1 MKSFVGII
9 KSENHHV
16 LKMSGLLSIPY
27 FILDEK
33 SEVMLDDI
41 QYFLVKEGTII
52 LVFEETKKV
61 SLYKREKKLIKVLY
75 NSSIFWFMEGS
86 FSYVA

>member
-1 MKSFVGII
+1 
-9 KSENHHV
+9 
-16 LKMSGLLSIPY
+16 
-27 FILDEK
+27 
-33 SEVMLDDI
+33 MLDDI